1 MHVLQVKIA
10 PQMNQY
16 RFHQRSNNFLSQHC
30 LTHKCALPLPEQLC
44 AQLLH
49 NSTDENDRNKR
60 PLFGTK
66 SIAIPFSDNFPLPLA
81 KSLVRSL
88 KTLQPSPNSSVV
100 ATF

>member
-1 MHVLQVKIA
+1 MKI
-10 PQMNQY
+10 
-16 RFHQRSNNFLSQHC
+16 SIDSLLFLFDRARIQEESSVIIQPEKDR
-30 LTHKCALPLPEQLC
+30 TESAEQLC
-44 AQLLH
+44 AQLIH

-100 ATF
+100 VTF